1 MASAPGTRSF
11 AGAQSPFTK
20 AAYSAGL
27 KSRAVM
33 QGKLPLDEKLLENFH
48 HTEDAAHDTAARE
61 VNMGK
66 VLMIVVAML
75 ISCAA
80 CAQSASPAQRA
91 ASPAQQ
97 ATTTTPARD
106 ATMPDPAAQMQRD
119 LNEMESLLNN
129 MAAQT
134 SFIRDTNM
142 SILLNNNVRLWSI
155 LLRDLRM
162 QADAQQKAARA
173 PNQSAP
179 K

>member
-1 MASAPGTRSF
+1 
-11 AGAQSPFTK
+11 
-20 AAYSAGL
+20 
-27 KSRAVM
+27 
-33 QGKLPLDEKLLENFH
+33 
-48 HTEDAAHDTAARE
+48 
-61 VNMGK
+61 
-66 VLMIVVAML
+66 
-75 ISCAA
+75 
-80 CAQSASPAQRA
+80 
-91 ASPAQQ
+91 
-97 ATTTTPARD
+97 
-106 ATMPDPAAQMQRD
+106 MPDPAAQMQRD